1 MRPFDSLEDF
11 IERVKVNKI
20 QMTNLIK
27 CGAFDEM
34 MGIPREDIMA
44 HYIDLVSDKKQRVT
58 LQNMQMLINYGL
70 VPEEMNFSKKVFL
83 FNKFLKQQ
91 KKVEYYKL
99 NDSAINFIAD
109 NFSIDILSNGTELS
123 AAKWE
128 LMYQRAMDPMRMYIK
143 AHKDELLKAL
153 NNALYKEMFDKY
165 ALGSVSHWEMEAVSF
180 YSHPHELAESQYLY
194 DDFFQLS
201 EEPEVDYSFIG
212 KDGNEVRIYALKRI
226 IGTVI
231 DKSKMK
237 NTVTLLTPS
246 GVVNVKIYKNQY
258 AGYDKQLSE
267 KGADGKKHVKEKSWF
282 SRGTLLMVQGI
293 RRGQDFIP
301 KKRKDSFY
309 PIISKITAIHDD
321 GTLEFQTERAE
332 IVE

>member
-1 MRPFDSLEDF
+1 MKKY
-11 IERVKVNKI
+11 IEMI
-20 QMTNLIK
+20 ADQ
-27 CGAFDEM
+27 
-34 MGIPREDIMA
+34 
-44 HYIDLVSDKKQRVT
+44 KQRLT
-58 LQNMQMLINYGL
+58 LQNMQMLITYDL
-70 VPEEMNFSKKVFL
+70 IPPEMNFCKKVFL

-91 KKVEYYKL
+91 KKVEYYQL
-99 NDSAINFIAD
+99 NEAAINFIAD
-109 NFSIDILSNGTELS
+109 NFSVDILKNGVELS
-123 AAKWE
+123 ATKWD
-128 LMYQRAMDPMRMYIK
+128 LIYQRAMDPMRSYIK
-143 AHKDELLKAL
+143 AHKDEMLKAL
-153 NNALYKEMFDKY
+153 NDALYKEMFDKY

-201 EEPEVDYSFIG
+201 EDPEVDYSFIG
-212 KDGNEVRIYALKRI
+212 KDGQEVRIYALKRI

-258 AGYDKQLSE
+258 AGFDKQLSE
-267 KGADGKKHVKEKSWF
+267 RGADGRKHVKEKSWF
-282 SRGTLLMVQGI
+282 SRGSLLMVQGI

-309 PIISKITAIHDD
+309 PIISKIVGIHED
-321 GTLEFQTERAE
+321 GTLEFQTERVA
-332 IVE
+332 VEE